1 MAHEK
6 SLFLI
11 SFCHNESEDHF
22 LGPLDNPSDSYVNV
36 FKILPSTY
44 PSFKDQ
50 IKGFAYD
57 HARIKQPDISLHQV
71 VIRGVWVM
79 WSEDLCSSDLSGMDR
94 FRLQNHLDIISIRG
108 KKDILFVE
116 YRITA

>member
-6 SLFLI
+6 YLFLV
-11 SFCHNESEDHF
+11 SFWHNKCDDHL
-22 LGPLDNPSDSYVNV
+22 LGPLDNPPDSYVNV
-36 FKILPSTY
+36 FEILPGTY

-50 IKGFAYD
+50 IRGFAYD
-57 HARIKQPDISLHQV
+57 HARIKQPDISQDQV

-79 WSEDLCSSDLSGMDR
+79 WSEELCSSDLSGMDR
-94 FRLQNHLDIISIRG
+94 VRLQNHLDIISIRG